1 MGSILRC
8 RKSLIR
14 PSSIPAASAA
24 TAAWFPAASGGVCE
38 LPCVIGAGAG
48 GAGGFGGGGGT
59 GRGAGAAAVTGGR
72 GGGAGGGAGR
82 GGGGAAGRAAA
93 SGAGVG
99 FGAGVA
105 TATFFGAVFFF
116 ATFFAT
122 FFGAALRAFFGAAF
136 FFAALVR
143 LAAVLRFAVLPLRA
157 PARAAALRRFTGF
170 FALLLDR
177 FDFDLDPVR
186 AIKNPPVRG

>member
-1 MGSILRC
+1 MPEEPDPPQLDPGGFGGDGGVLSGGL
-8 RKSLIR
+8 
-14 PSSIPAASAA
+14 
-24 TAAWFPAASGGVCE
+24 GGVCE

-59 GRGAGAAAVTGGR
+59 GRGAGAAAATGGR

-82 GGGGAAGRAAA
+82 GGGGVAGRAAA

-170 FALLLDR
+170 FALLLFDR

-186 AIKNPPVRG
+186 AIKNPPV